1 MTLSKRMI
9 RSAMRFI
16 CALTLTTVACSTS
29 PPMSQEPDATESQ
42 IGETTNPPEA
52 NEGQPSDER
61 GDSPSESPDAPIDTT
76 EILVRMVVQDFG
88 SIDIML
94 MPAAAPQTVAAFLE
108 MADEGF
114 YDNTIVH
121 RVVSGFV
128 IQAGA
133 LDASGIPLPQRDR
146 IESEADNGLSN
157 MQGSISTALMADDPD
172 SFRSSFFINIIDN
185 AFLDFNAQTGFGHT
199 VFGQVESG
207 FEVVKAI
214 EGIPVLGDAPFSPPV
229 IISISRITPP

>member
-1 MTLSKRMI
+1 MALSKRMM
-9 RSAMRFI
+9 RSPTQFI
-16 CALTLTTVACSTS
+16 GLLTLAVVACSTS
-29 PPMSQEPDATESQ
+29 PPTSQEPDATDSP
-42 IGETTNPPEA
+42 IGDADNTPA
-52 NEGQPSDER
+52 VVEGQPSDGR
-61 GDSPSESPDAPIDTT
+61 GDSPSESPDVPIDTT
-76 EILVRMVVQDFG
+76 EVLVRMVVRDFG
-88 SIDIML
+88 SIDILL

-114 YDNTIVH
+114 YDNSLVH

-133 LDASGIPLPQRDR
+133 FDADGIALPQRDR

-157 MQGSISTALMADDPD
+157 VRGSISTALLAGDPD
-172 SFRSSFFINIIDN
+172 SFRSSFFINLVDN

-207 FEVVKAI
+207 FEIVEAI
-214 EGIPVLGDAPFSPPV
+214 GGIPVLGDAPVAPPV
-229 IISISRITPP
+229 IVSISRIAPP